1 MPRILHADQMK
12 KCIGC
17 YSCMLA
23 CARTVH
29 QDFSPYKSAIQIRS
43 VGGLQSRLVA
53 DICRGCKEPPCA
65 AACNCGSLTPRPGGG
80 VRFKKE
86 KCLGCGD
93 CVDACVI
100 GVIRFDR
107 EENRPIICIQCGTC
121 VRYCPHEVLSMEEAP
136 PDA

>member
-1 MPRILHADQMK
+1 MPKILRAVHIK

-23 CARTVH
+23 CARTV
-29 QDFSPYKSAIQIRS
+29 QQNFSPYKSAIQIRS

-53 DICRGCKEPPCA
+53 DICLGCKEPACA
-65 AACNCGSLTPRPGGG
+65 AACNCGALSPRAGGG
-80 VRFKKE
+80 VRFFKE

-93 CVDACVI
+93 CVETCVI

-107 EENRPIICIQCGTC
+107 EDNRPIICIQCGACT
-121 VRYCPHEVLSMEEAP
+121 RYCPHEVLSMEEA
-136 PDA
+136 